1 MIKKFVSIVLAS
13 SMLFLC
19 SFSTFAIDSIESYVF
34 IDENGNEIT
43 YYIDDENIPFTLVDG
58 EKTYIALGLPEYEI
72 TDTAVINE
80 LNMQRLSENDISS
93 RSVPTNYFDLSGCAN
108 TANSEAY
115 TVRATGLDE
124 AFFSTSVF
132 KYNKH
137 HQALVIK
144 TSSHRPL
151 FCAEEVNIIYHYYS
165 KDSDK
170 WYGYTMMNKDCSVL
184 GGFRLLH
191 SPSVY
196 EYGRVD
202 IRAHSTLASCD
213 VEIFTTPY
221 ATGAGSSIPNAT

>member
-1 MIKKFVSIVLAS
+1 MIKKLVSIILAS

-19 SFSTFAIDSIESYVF
+19 SFSTFAIDDVEQYVF

-58 EKTYIALGLPEYEI
+58 EKIYIALGLPEYEV

-80 LNMQRLSENDISS
+80 LNMQRLCENDISS
-93 RSVPTNYFDLSGCAN
+93 RSVPTDFFDLSDCAN
-108 TANSEAY
+108 NVNSEAY

-165 KDSDK
+165 VDSGK

-184 GGFRLLH
+184 GGFRLFH

-196 EYGRVD
+196 EYGRVE

-213 VEIFTTPY
+213 VEIYTTPY
-221 ATGAGSSIPNAT
+221 ATGGSSLPNAT